1 MAGSKGKVCLAY
13 VLPRPRAQELPS
25 CPANSYSGSLDTS
38 TILAWLLEQGYEVVT
53 KTLPKSKK
61 RIGAQKVHHGLM
73 SLYLAGI
80 TDKWAQMIIADLK
93 REFVEDLLWKA
104 VGCNA
109 IYEDLLG
116 TSLARPV
123 ISRSMMK
130 AADEER
136 CDFVAHGCTGK
147 GNDQVRFELAYYT
160 INPAIKVIASWRDPT
175 FFNRFRGRN
184 DLLDYAAEKGIPV
197 TSTKAKPYSME

>member
-1 MAGSKGKVCLAY
+1 MAGSKGKVCLA
-13 VLPRPRAQELPS
+13 
-25 CPANSYSGSLDTS
+25 
-38 TILAWLLEQGYEVVT
+38 TILAFLLEQIVVAFLGDVGQDEDFTEVE
-53 KTLPKSKK
+53 KK
-61 RIGAQKVHHGLM
+61 GKILL
-73 SLYLAGI
+73 S
-80 TDKWAQMIIADLK
+80 TMIIADLK

-109 IYEDLLG
+109 IYEDQYLLG

-123 ISRSMMK
+123 LAKAMMK
-130 AADEER
+130 AADEEG

-147 GNDQVRFELAYYT
+147 GNDQVRFELAFYT
-160 INPAIKVIASWRDPT
+160 INPTIKVIAPWRDPT

>member
-13 VLPRPRAQELPS
+13 
-25 CPANSYSGSLDTS
+25 SGGLDTS
-38 TILAWLLEQGYEVVT
+38 TILAWLLEQGYEVVAFLADVGQDEDFT
-53 KTLPKSKK
+53 EVEKK
-61 RIGAQKVHHGLM
+61 ALQIGAQK
-73 SLYLAGI
+73 
-80 TDKWAQMIIADLK
+80 MIIADLK

-109 IYEDLLG
+109 IYEDQYLLG

-123 ISRSMMK
+123 IARGMMK
-130 AADEER
+130 AADEEG

-160 INPAIKVIASWRDPT
+160 INPAIKVIAPWRDPT